1 MPIAI
6 LEPLFRRSIRRIWS
20 GQVLAS
26 IGAELYS
33 VAVLWIAV
41 GLVGRDAGYV
51 ATLQT
56 AAVLV
61 GSLLTGAL
69 TDRWRHTTTL
79 IAADLL
85 RAVAVLALPLAD
97 ALGWMSWGMLLSVA
111 LLVGV
116 MTGCFDPVLQGVL
129 APLVPESRLRHAT
142 NGLFDAT
149 RRLARIAGP
158 ALIFVVHQAVST
170 IHFLTVT
177 AASFV
182 TSAAMIATVAS
193 ECPAPVRTET
203 PGALESIFGGFRAL
217 RGHPLII
224 YALCASAAANIA
236 WAGGYLFGMALMFR
250 HERPES
256 LTGYSLMACAYG
268 AGNLLANVVL
278 AGSPPI
284 NAARRVAVSKVIFG
298 AGVILLALGLP
309 LPWLM
314 LIAALTAVNGPLGDL
329 TLVHMLQANFPPAV
343 LVRVFRAQICI
354 SWGGMLVGYL
364 LAPLLLFWLPLSSMI
379 QTLGAASV
387 VAGLVGLALSRP
399 ERARSSPRQP

>member
-26 IGAELYS
+26 IGTELYS
-33 VAVLWIAV
+33 VAVLWTAV
-41 GLVGRDAGYV
+41 GLVDRDAGYV
-51 ATLQT
+51 ATLQA

-61 GSLLTGAL
+61 GSLLTGTL

-79 IAADLL
+79 IAADLA

-97 ALGWMSWGMLLSVA
+97 ALGWMSWGMLLAVA

-116 MTGCFDPVLQGVL
+116 MTGCFDPVLQAAL

-170 IHFLTVT
+170 IHFFIVT
-177 AASFV
+177 AASFAA
-182 TSAAMIATVAS
+182 SATMIATVAR
-193 ECPAPVRTET
+193 EHPEVVKTEA
-203 PGALESIFGGFRAL
+203 PGAVASIFGGFRAL
-217 RGHPLII
+217 RGHPMII
-224 YALCASAAANIA
+224 YALCASAVANIA
-236 WAGGYLFGMALMFR
+236 WAGGYLFGMALVFR

-268 AGNLLANVVL
+268 VGNLLSNLVIA
-278 AGSPPI
+278 SFPPM
-284 NAARRVAVSKVIFG
+284 NPARRVAVSKLIFG
-298 AGVILLALGLP
+298 VGIILIALGPP

-314 LIAALTAVNGPLGDL
+314 LIAALMAVNGPLGDL
-329 TLVHMLQANFPPAV
+329 TLVHMLQASFPPAV
-343 LVRVFRAQICI
+343 LVRVFRAQICMV
-354 SWGGMLVGYL
+354 WGGMLAGYL

-379 QTLGAASV
+379 QTLGAASA
-387 VAGLVGLALSRP
+387 VAGLVGLPLSRV
-399 ERARSSPRQP
+399 RRDK